1 MAPYRHPDPTAWLL
15 PVDLESQRTPGT
27 LCHAVQHLVDDLGVS
42 ASHHRF
48 VYRLAMATT
57 PEAWFRVS
65 TKAPELSCPL
75 D

>member
-42 ASHHRF
+42 AQ
-48 VYRLAMATT
+48 
-57 PEAWFRVS
+57 P
-65 TKAPELSCPL
+65 PPL
-75 D
+75 CLPPHPLVMIRPSRACFKETA